1 MKYPAEK
8 RVTALSVV
16 GDKSPNKSSTSTT
29 TQTSPLRPTI
39 ITGLNIRCRTA
50 AKSKFKQTVES
61 VESLNDQNRN
71 DLSPLHIME
80 VDPNPELNENSCL
93 YLVVYD
99 FLYTKEPNETENI
112 QDENQP
118 EPDSTTINDA
128 YKKIWNFPAFSS
140 INESDLVND
149 EMSFVSNYSLLKH
162 QLSMYQNLIPG
173 ESDEIFLPPPT
184 NKPHT
189 GPRLLPVEVQAT
201 ETDSAQATS
210 LIIQP
215 CYSFMNGQLENT
227 SSDKSISDHIA
238 DLKSS
243 FKSRNKLNYS
253 KAVQCISLP
262 EQYKKRRDLDVT
274 DINPTHEGGHV
285 VVVLKSEDERRS
297 VLLLYALDFS
307 GKMVRINE
315 EPMLVREL
323 DEKPVEVSVLP
334 QLDRTI
340 DASRGICAEGTL
352 LLVCADGAVRLLDLT
367 TFKTLSVA
375 KLENEK
381 FVSAAYC
388 NSKYTP
394 PLRRFNL
401 TAFFF
406 FLA

>member
-1 MKYPAEK
+1 M
-8 RVTALSVV
+8 
-16 GDKSPNKSSTSTT
+16 
-29 TQTSPLRPTI
+29 
-39 ITGLNIRCRTA
+39 
-50 AKSKFKQTVES
+50 
-61 VESLNDQNRN
+61 ESLNDQNRN

-99 FLYTKEPNETENI
+99 FLYTKEPTETIENI
-112 QDENQP
+112 QEENPP
-118 EPDSTTINDA
+118 EPDSTAINDA
-128 YKKIWNFPAFSS
+128 YKKIWNFPTFSS

-149 EMSFVSNYSLLKH
+149 EMSFVANFSLLKQH
-162 QLSMYQNLIPG
+162 LSMYHNIIPG
-173 ESDEIFLPPPT
+173 DSDEIFVPPPT

-227 SSDKSISDHIA
+227 STDKSISDHIA
-238 DLKSS
+238 ELKSS

-253 KAVQCISLP
+253 RAVQCVTLP
-262 EQYKKRRDLDVT
+262 EPFKKHRDLDIT
-274 DINPTHEGGHV
+274 DIHPTHDGSHV
-285 VVVLKSEDERRS
+285 VVVLKSDGERRS

-307 GKMVRINE
+307 GKMVRIHE
-315 EPMLVREL
+315 EPVLVREV
-323 DEKPVEVSVLP
+323 DENPVEVSVLP

-340 DASRGICAEGTL
+340 DASHGICAEGTL
-352 LLVCADGAVRLLDLT
+352 LLVCADGTVRLLDLA

-388 NSKYTP
+388 NSKYIRP
-394 PLRRFNL
+394 PN
-401 TAFFF
+401 
-406 FLA
+406 